1 MTISVYHSYTRKFF
15 GIFVVLLLCQG
26 CETIS
31 TNTVFSSNPD
41 LPSVKPDF
49 PGNPYKNG
57 RFVGPFRSIN
67 SGRESSWNYATWK
80 LNPNRKRAPAETSSD
95 TPVVSYHQ
103 QAHNQKSHIVWLGHA
118 TVLLHLN
125 GRSILVDP
133 ILRTPKLF
141 HGSRLGRLPTTPDK
155 LSIDYLLATHAHRD
169 HLDKQTVVQLSGSS
183 IKAFTPLKMGKLLSR
198 WRSDINV
205 QEAGWYQAYDT
216 GSDIS
221 ITLLPAFHWS
231 RRSLFDTN
239 SILWG
244 SYLIRT
250 DEVTVFIAGD
260 TGYADHFKEIGRLFD
275 DIDYAI
281 LPIGSYEPDHIHK
294 NSHMTPEQALQAFE
308 DLNANTMIPVHYGT
322 FDLSDEPIAE
332 PMERLIQEIKRKAM
346 PPGSVAA
353 LAIGEAHYI
362 QPKP

>member
-1 MTISVYHSYTRKFF
+1 
-15 GIFVVLLLCQG
+15 
-26 CETIS
+26 
-31 TNTVFSSNPD
+31 
-41 LPSVKPDF
+41 
-49 PGNPYKNG
+49 
-57 RFVGPFRSIN
+57 
-67 SGRESSWNYATWK
+67 
-80 LNPNRKRAPAETSSD
+80 
-95 TPVVSYHQ
+95 
-103 QAHNQKSHIVWLGHA
+103 
-118 TVLLHLN
+118 
-125 GRSILVDP
+125 
-133 ILRTPKLF
+133 
-141 HGSRLGRLPTTPDK
+141 
-155 LSIDYLLATHAHRD
+155 
-169 HLDKQTVVQLSGSS
+169 
-183 IKAFTPLKMGKLLSR
+183 
-198 WRSDINV
+198 V